1 MNQLWKDALDSA
13 ALVVGLGISINTIY
27 EIVKSQ
33 VVKSRQFRMLI
44 EELNLAFGIH
54 LELIKIVSSKANEF
68 IDEDMLS
75 PMQQNPPV
83 LTKRAKDALSDII
96 SRTQNI
102 LDSSPEVNLS
112 NWAGLLKKKQ
122 LTKLMDFLESYRL
135 YQVRLELRLEG
146 YKSAPDSADMLG
158 RFLAS
163 AAMQEGLD
171 EKLEMFKKSLGV
183 KQAKKQESE

>member
-1 MNQLWKDALDSA
+1 MNQFWKDVLDSA
-13 ALVVGLGISINTIY
+13 ALVLGLGISINTIY

-54 LELIKIVSSKANEF
+54 LELIKIVSSKANKF
-68 IDEDMLS
+68 IDEDMPK
-75 PMQQNPPV
+75 PMQQNLPV
-83 LTKRAKDALSDII
+83 LSKSAKDALADII

-112 NWAGLLKKKQ
+112 NWAGLLKKNQ
-122 LTKLMDFLESYRL
+122 LAKLMDFLEAYRL

-146 YKSAPDSADMLG
+146 YKSTPDRADVLG

-163 AAMQEGLD
+163 AAMQEGLS
-171 EKLEMFKKSLGV
+171 EKLELFKKSLGV
-183 KQAKKQESE
+183 KQTKKQENE